1 MDRSRQQHRWSVCI
15 DRHGPR
21 CQPEFEPKG
30 EGGTEKD
37 IQVFGSAE
45 LQPSPR
51 APILD
56 CQVLSST
63 DIRHL
68 PKTPHIEE
76 EDCIG
81 GVHAHLLN
89 ELGEHLIAV
98 GHISGTESM
107 YSAAIKTMETNQLL
121 TLHWYRDTL
130 YRVSSCPIHQVQ
142 AETAKK
148 LPARRIRRVLD
159 WLEES

>member
-1 MDRSRQQHRWSVCI
+1 
-15 DRHGPR
+15 
-21 CQPEFEPKG
+21 
-30 EGGTEKD
+30 
-37 IQVFGSAE
+37 
-45 LQPSPR
+45 
-51 APILD
+51 
-56 CQVLSST
+56 
-63 DIRHL
+63 
-68 PKTPHIEE
+68 
-76 EDCIG
+76 
-81 GVHAHLLN
+81 
-89 ELGEHLIAV
+89 LIAV